1 MVQEFTGKLKNTL
14 IQIKTNQ
21 NLQAVESML
30 RGSWIAVNE
39 YYKKADVFQINNTHL
54 HLEKL
59 EKRKN
64 EIQTAAEEN
73 NKDQNRDKQITE
85 KQQEKNQ

>member
-1 MVQEFTGKLKNTL
+1 
-14 IQIKTNQ
+14 
-21 NLQAVESML
+21 ML

-73 NKDQNRDKQITE
+73 NKD
-85 KQQEKNQ
+85 